1 MATSTTRLGLTKP
14 DGTDLVDI
22 AVLNTNANKIDAAV
36 GAFVCT
42 STTRP
47 STPYSG
53 QIIYETDTDQ
63 SFVWDS
69 GTSTWNTL
77 APGATICTSAS
88 RPASPVPGQV
98 IYETDTKLTYVYAS
112 GAWAPVVNNKAVS
125 AFSPIRVADAAA
137 RDALFTA
144 PAQGDRVFR
153 VDTGVEEIYYGL
165 YANPGNLGGRD
176 TAGWYRTTRVD
187 GLVPIQPTSVTV
199 AGTSATANSLG
210 VVTFTSITSLKLNG
224 VFSASYLNYKV
235 LIDITTGPAVDNTL
249 VGLKMDGAGAT
260 SYFNQY
266 IRQYAGTVDAFV
278 AASTNQWVLG
288 IAGRSGVAGASIDLT
303 IHKPFAAANTKYNAH
318 VGGNSTSAG
327 EQQHMISRGRLNDTA
342 SYTGL
347 EILPGVSNISGTIQ
361 VFGYNSQGA

>member
-22 AVLNTNANKIDAAV
+22 AVLNTNANKIDAAA

-69 GTSTWNTL
+69 ATSTWNVLT
-77 APGATICTSAS
+77 PGATVCTSAS

-112 GAWAPVVNNKAVS
+112 GTWAPVVNNKAVS
-125 AFSPIRVADAAA
+125 AFSPIRVADATA

-153 VDTGVEEIYYGL
+153 VDTAVEENYYGL
-165 YANPGNLGGRD
+165 YNDPANLGGRD
-176 TAGWYRTTRVD
+176 SAGWYRTTRVD
-187 GLVPIQPTSVTV
+187 GLVPIKPTSVTV

-235 LIDITTGPAVDNTL
+235 LIDITTGPAVDNSIFYI
-249 VGLKMDGAGAT
+249 KIDGAGAT
-260 SYFNQY
+260 SYFY
-266 IRQYAGTVDAFV
+266 SGTRQYATTNDVV
-278 AASTNQWVLG
+278 TNASTNLWQIG
-288 IAGRSGVAGASIDLT
+288 PAGRSGGAGGAYDVSIF
-303 IHKPFAAANTKYNAH
+303 KPFVAANTKYNSH
-318 VGGNSTSAG
+318 GGGQSTSAG
-327 EQQHMISRGRLNDTA
+327 EQQQYVMRGRVNDTT
-342 SYTGL
+342 SYTGFEVAPVL
-347 EILPGVSNISGTIQ
+347 GSISGTIQ

>member
-69 GTSTWNTL
+69 ATSTWNVLT
-77 APGATICTSAS
+77 PGATVCTSAS

-112 GAWAPVVNNKAVS
+112 GTWAPVVNNKAVS

-144 PAQGDRVFR
+144 PTQGDRVFR
-153 VDTGVEEIYYGL
+153 VDTAVEETYYGL
-165 YANPGNLGGRD
+165 YNNPANLGGRD
-176 TAGWYRTTRVD
+176 SAGWYRTTRTD

-199 AGTSATANSLG
+199 SGGSASANALG
-210 VVTFTSITSLKLNG
+210 VVTFTSVLSLKLNN
-224 VFSASYLNYKV
+224 VFSANFLNYKV
-235 LIDITTGPAVDNTL
+235 LIDVTTGPATDNVNL
-249 VGLKMDGAGAT
+249 VMRMDGAGAT

-266 IRQYAGTVDAFV
+266 IRQYASSLDAFV
-278 AASTNQWVLG
+278 TASTNQWVLG
-288 IAGRSGVAGASIDLT
+288 IAGRSGGAGASADVT
-303 IHKPFAAANTKYNAH
+303 IYKPFAAANTKYNSH
-318 VGGNSTSAG
+318 LGGNSTSAG
-327 EQQHMISRGRLNDTA
+327 EQQQMLARGRLNDTS
-342 SYTGL
+342 SYTGM
-347 EILPGVSNISGTIQ
+347 EIFLGSSNMSGTIQ
-361 VFGYNSQGA
+361 VFGYNF